1 MADIY
6 TALEGILKGMTQA
19 LKDSGMVAVY
29 PPGVKQDELPAVSQ
43 GGKVTIEL
51 AGEKAAA
58 RMEYF
63 DNKLALIYTDK
74 AEDSVEADYVRL
86 ALSLLDPETADEKD
100 IKYIAGEFSE
110 SLLEKVGG
118 NKSAGVKMPTPVSK
132 TAAKS
137 GMLAYDPN
145 TLANR
150 LTGIYPELRAS
161 YKENIE
167 KYGDFLAEEFFI
179 KYGAPAVLATIRGN
193 DKQKMKRLFNLLNE
207 VYEDGTN
214 ETQGVIAVT
223 ILGAMENDQELL
235 ANCVDHMSHDLTGPV
250 IQVNKYLASKGG
262 KGSKMRLENPPAYKP
277 KKEKGK
283 NPLASMLGL

>member
-6 TALEGILKGMTQA
+6 TALAGILKGMSQA
-19 LKDSGMVAVY
+19 LEESGMAVVY
-29 PPGVKQDELPAVSQ
+29 PAGVKRDELPAVTQ
-43 GGKVTIEL
+43 GGKITIEL
-51 AGEKAAA
+51 AGEKAGA
-58 RMEYF
+58 RIEYF

-74 AEDSVEADYVRL
+74 AEDSGEADYVRL
-86 ALSLLDPETADEKD
+86 ALSLLDPDTADDKD

-110 SLLEKVGG
+110 SLLDKAGG
-118 NKSAGVKMPTPVSK
+118 KKNAGVKMPTPVSK
-132 TAAKS
+132 TAARS

-150 LTGIYPELRAS
+150 LTAIYPELKAP

-179 KYGAPAVLATIRGN
+179 NHGTPAVLATIKGN
-193 DKQKMKRLFNLLNE
+193 DKQKMRRLFNLLNE

-214 ETQGVIAVT
+214 DTQGVIAVT
-223 ILGAMENDQELL
+223 ILGAMENDQVLL
-235 ANCVDHMSHDLTGPV
+235 ANCVDYMSHDLTGPV

-277 KKEKGK
+277 KKQKGK

>member
-110 SLLEKVGG
+110 SLLEKVVG
-118 NKSAGVKMPTPVSK
+118 NKGAGVKMPTPVSK